1 MTIVHKVNIFTETL
15 RNTLIFSSSSYIL
28 PFLNLITVSTLPLA
42 RTIDVYKAAT
52 RKNSGG
58 GKGVS
63 NILLPKS
70 HAQKNAPIHART
82 IFKNLLCT
90 TAPLLNFL
98 NYILKF
104 ETNQYTFCLLEIIIK
119 TKNGLESFK
128 NIIESYCSTTSR

>member
-1 MTIVHKVNIFTETL
+1 MSFASITE
-15 RNTLIFSSSSYIL
+15 
-28 PFLNLITVSTLPLA
+28 
-42 RTIDVYKAAT
+42 VYKAAT
-52 RKNSGG
+52 SKNSGG

-104 ETNQYTFCLLEIIIK
+104 NINQYTFKSLEIIIK
-119 TKNGLESFK
+119 TINGLESLK
-128 NIIESYCSTTSR
+128 NIIQSYCSTTSR